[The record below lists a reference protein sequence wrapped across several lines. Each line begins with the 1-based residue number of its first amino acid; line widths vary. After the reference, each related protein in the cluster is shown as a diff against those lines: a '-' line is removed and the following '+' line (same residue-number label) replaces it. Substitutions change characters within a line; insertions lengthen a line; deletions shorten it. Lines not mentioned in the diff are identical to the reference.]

1 MSYAVS
7 YLPAAVDD
15 LKETVSYIAHTLG
28 NPSAADRLSEE
39 IVRQIDTLADFPY
52 SAPAYTPISQLEH
65 EYRRLLVKE
74 LFCLLLGGRERKD
87 RHGCPC
93 YLCPAEHQHDFAVTG
108 NFKPRLSRQRLQR
121 GDAGR
126 TFCPVLFTA
135 SASRSSPSGS

>member
-65 EYRRLLVKE
+65 EYRRLRVKNYFVFYWVDE
-74 LFCLLLGGRERKD
+74 DKKAITIARVIYAR
-87 RHGCPC
+87 RN
-93 YLCPAEHQHDFAVTG
+93 T
-108 NFKPRLSRQRLQR
+108 STILQ
-121 GDAGR
+121 
-126 TFCPVLFTA
+126 
-135 SASRSSPSGS
+135 

>member
-52 SAPAYTPISQLEH
+52 SAPAYTPISPLEH
-65 EYRRLLVKE
+65 EDRKLLVKNYFVFYWVDE
-74 LFCLLLGGRERKD
+74 NEKT
-87 RHGCPC
+87 
-93 YLCPAEHQHDFAVTG
+93 VTVARVIYARR
-108 NFKPRLSRQRLQR
+108 NISTILQ
-121 GDAGR
+121 
-126 TFCPVLFTA
+126 
-135 SASRSSPSGS
+135 

>member
-39 IVRQIDTLADFPY
+39 IVRQIAPLADFPY

-65 EYRRLLVKE
+65 EYRRLLVKNYFVFYWMDE
-74 LFCLLLGGRERKD
+74 NEKT
-87 RHGCPC
+87 
-93 YLCPAEHQHDFAVTG
+93 VTVARIIYARR
-108 NFKPRLSRQRLQR
+108 NIS
-121 GDAGR
+121 
-126 TFCPVLFTA
+126 TVL
-135 SASRSSPSGS
+135 R